1 MAVNDMDTI
10 KLLIIIGMIIF
21 LIYASQ
27 KKKKE
32 EYNNEVERIKQ
43 FKIDCARNSN
53 RRLLND
59 YGEEK
64 FEYWY
69 GKEQLEKVKSG
80 RDTELVELIKR

>member
-1 MAVNDMDTI
+1 MNTVEVLI
-10 KLLIIIGMIIF
+10 LLGLIIF
-21 LIYASQ
+21 LIYASH

-53 RRLLND
+53 RRILND

-80 RDTELVELIKR
+80 RDTELVEMIKR